1 MRYAYPCI
9 LTSDEDGWLTAT
21 FPDVPEA
28 GTDGKTRDEALALAE
43 DALGTALAGYVH
55 ARRDIPA
62 PSPLVKGQ
70 HLVPLTPIVAA
81 KLALYTVMRAQGVT
95 KVALG
100 GRLGISEAAVRKLV
114 NPDHRSHIGH
124 VENALKALGRSLVV
138 EDRAA

>member
-9 LTSDEDGWLTAT
+9 LTPGEDGWLTAT

-28 GTDGKTRDEALALAE
+28 GTDGKTRDEALALAQ
-43 DALGTALAGYVH
+43 DALGAALAGYVH
-55 ARRDIPA
+55 ARRGIPA
-62 PSPLVKGQ
+62 PSPLTKGQ
-70 HLVPLTPIVAA
+70 YLVPLTPIVAA

-124 VENALKALGRSLVV
+124 VDKALKALGRSLVV
-138 EDRAA
+138 EDKAA

>member
-9 LTSDEDGWLTAT
+9 LTPDEDGWMTAT

-43 DALGTALAGYVH
+43 DALGAALAGYVH

-62 PSPLVKGQ
+62 PSPLARGQ

-124 VENALKALGRSLVV
+124 VESALKALGRSLVV
-138 EDRAA
+138 EDKAA